1 MITISLMNLLFIILL
16 VAVIMIACVMIGA
29 FIMFKGRQ
37 TAIDAGFFGGVPKGD
52 VFSIP
57 EAEGAADFPD
67 ADSTLLDRTKQ
78 FLDTLGGGT
87 SNESSMS

>member
-37 TAIDAGFFGGVPKGD
+37 RRLMRGFLEEYLKVRSFLFPKQR
-52 VFSIP
+52 VLRIF
-57 EAEGAADFPD
+57 
-67 ADSTLLDRTKQ
+67 Q
-78 FLDTLGGGT
+78 
-87 SNESSMS
+87 M